1 MRILVVGAIQGGT
14 VPIGRAICAAFT
26 RLGQDAHL
34 LDFSDLLEEFK
45 EARSADDFDR
55 SYQFHVRYKT
65 RLLEKVVEC
74 TPDVVFGLA
83 QSPLNDTEILTELK
97 KAGITLCYWFLEDYR
112 LFDSW
117 QTIASYFDHFFTIQR
132 EPFWERLRGMGC
144 RTYHYL
150 PAAFDPDP
158 GSSAQGG
165 GPAISVSFVGAPY
178 PNRVHFFEKLGRG
191 DFEIYGDGWNRYR
204 IPSVAA
210 GDRRVTESE
219 ARDVYRRSLVNIN
232 LHSSTLE
239 NGFGRGDF
247 INPRTFELA
256 GLGVF
261 QVTDMRKLLPLH
273 FNPAD
278 EIVALGSWE
287 DMRKA
292 IGYFLDHEEER
303 QAYAKRAQ
311 ARVLKEHTYLHRAQE
326 ILDLVS

>member
-14 VPIGRAICAAFT
+14 VPIGRAICTAFN

-34 LDFSDLLEEFK
+34 LDFSDLLDEFK
-45 EARSADDFDR
+45 ETRSADDFDR
-55 SYQFHVRYKT
+55 SYRFHVRYKT
-65 RLLEKVVEC
+65 RLLEKIVEC
-74 TPDVVFGLA
+74 MPDVVFGLA

-112 LFDSW
+112 LFDYW

-132 EPFWERLRGMGC
+132 EPFWERLREAGC

-150 PAAFDPDP
+150 PAAFDPEP
-158 GSSAQGG
+158 GSPAQEG
-165 GPAISVSFVGAPY
+165 GPAIPVSFVGAPY
-178 PNRVHFFEKLGRG
+178 PNRVHFFEKPGRS
-191 DFEIYGDGWNRYR
+191 DFEIYGDGWDRYR

-210 GDRRVTESE
+210 GDRRITESE
-219 ARDVYRRSLVNIN
+219 ARGIYRRSLVSIN

-239 NGFGRGDF
+239 DGFGGGDF
-247 INPRTFELA
+247 VNPRTFELA

-278 EIVALGSWE
+278 EIVALGSWG
-287 DMRKA
+287 DMQKA
-292 IGYFLDHEEER
+292 IRYFLDNEEER
-303 QAYAKRAQ
+303 RGYAERAQ
-311 ARVLKEHTYLHRAQE
+311 ERVLREHTYRHRAQE